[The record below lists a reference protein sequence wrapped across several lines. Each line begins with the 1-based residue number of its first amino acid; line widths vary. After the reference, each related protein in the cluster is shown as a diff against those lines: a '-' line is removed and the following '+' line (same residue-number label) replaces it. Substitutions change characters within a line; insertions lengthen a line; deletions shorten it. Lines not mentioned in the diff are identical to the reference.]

1 MSFSFVISP
10 GAFEDDDV
18 THVEGDVNPVRDLD
32 IISEELR
39 LKDIQYITNK
49 MVSAGRRERE
59 WERRVR
65 YVYHHTLT
73 PPPPSYSVLSL
84 PPHSPSLLLSS
95 IILSLFFFLLLLSP
109 FSSSLF
115 FLPLTSLPPQFTPSL
130 ALRRWSFEVETRSSS
145 QNM

>member
-1 MSFSFVISP
+1 VNSP

-49 MVSAGRRERE
+49 MVSAGRRERG
-59 WERRVR
+59 WERRVW
-65 YVYHHTLT
+65 YVYHHTLC
-73 PPPPSYSVLSL
+73 PLPPSSLSL
-84 PPHSPSLLLSS
+84 SPLFHHPLSFSPS
-95 IILSLFFFLLLLSP
+95 
-109 FSSSLF
+109 SSSLSP
-115 FLPLTSLPPQFTPSL
+115 PLLFSFSLSLLYLLNSPPSL
-130 ALRRWSFEVETRSSS
+130 ASRRWSFEVETRSSS